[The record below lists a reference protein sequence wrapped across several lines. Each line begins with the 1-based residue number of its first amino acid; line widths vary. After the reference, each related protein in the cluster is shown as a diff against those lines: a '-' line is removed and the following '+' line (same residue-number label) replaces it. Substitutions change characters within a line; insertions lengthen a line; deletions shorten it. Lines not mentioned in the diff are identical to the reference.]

1 MDFHLRCHTSSTLL
15 SAGTISLKKNKSAN
29 IAYVLCRKMSDLL
42 ADEVNINVSRMC
54 QGWDSCCSSKS
65 GYEIK
70 LWLLYEYFIAE

>member
-1 MDFHLRCHTSSTLL
+1 MSHIKYSIIRWHNFS
-15 SAGTISLKKNKSAN
+15 KKNKSAN
-29 IAYVLCRKMSDLL
+29 IAYVLCRKISDLL